1 MRGVEL
7 SYIQTDSA
15 CWWIQYRSRW
25 AEVLLILMCAPTAV
39 AAARILESLDKN
51 SDPCE
56 DFYQFACGGWISQNP
71 VPESQTSWDQFRALQ
86 EKLLVQLRGVWQLQ
100 WNSDT
105 FQMPYM
111 HQSIYTSL
119 LDILHESVFHMQ
131 DLKLSQRWCWGFRSF
146 RMLRFVTGWIIFWH
160 FEGT

>member
-1 MRGVEL
+1 
-7 SYIQTDSA
+7 
-15 CWWIQYRSRW
+15 
-25 AEVLLILMCAPTAV
+25 MCAPTAV

-131 DLKLSQRWCWGFRSF
+131 DLKLSQR
-146 RMLRFVTGWIIFWH
+146 
-160 FEGT
+160 